1 MIHSVEIIV
10 GKEVYESTSSD
21 EKSSKSSIKKEG
33 GQSTSSDGDTDWRN
47 ERVLVKVVEDLLI
60 IF

>member
-33 GQSTSSDGDTDWRN
+33 G
-47 ERVLVKVVEDLLI
+47 
-60 IF
+60 

>member
-10 GKEVYESTSSD
+10 GKEVCESTSSD

-33 GQSTSSDGDTDWRN
+33 G
-47 ERVLVKVVEDLLI
+47 
-60 IF
+60 